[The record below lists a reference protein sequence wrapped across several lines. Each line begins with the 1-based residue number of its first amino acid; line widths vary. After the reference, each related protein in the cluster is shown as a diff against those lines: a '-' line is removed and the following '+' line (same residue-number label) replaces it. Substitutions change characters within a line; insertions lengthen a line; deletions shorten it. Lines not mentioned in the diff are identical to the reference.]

1 MGWLSGMQRMY
12 NLPYLTVLMELKAWL
27 AMPTILDSA
36 VLAAFS
42 TALVCCL
49 YRAAVHPVAMMTSAS
64 TGPRRH
70 ESANSTRTAAWQRWK
85 MCRHTRQCFMHE
97 LPSLLGG
104 YARHGQW
111 LNMLLL
117 WV

>member
-1 MGWLSGMQRMY
+1 MRWLSSTQRMHHS
-12 NLPYLTVLMELKAWL
+12 PHLTVLMELKAWL

-49 YRAAVHPVAMMTSAS
+49 YRAAVHPVAMMTIAS

-70 ESANSTRTAAWQRWK
+70 ESANSTKTAAWQRWK
-85 MCRHTRQCFMHE
+85 ICRHYSALCMSCH
-97 LPSLLGG
+97 
-104 YARHGQW
+104 HC
-111 LNMLLL
+111 
-117 WV
+117 

>member
-1 MGWLSGMQRMY
+1 MQRMY
-12 NLPYLTVLMELKAWL
+12 HLPYLTVRMELKAWL

-49 YRAAVHPVAMMTSAS
+49 YRAAVHPVAMMTIAS

-70 ESANSTRTAAWQRWK
+70 ESANSTRTAAWQRWQ
-85 MCRHTRQCFMHE
+85 MCRQCRAV
-97 LPSLLGG
+97 L
-104 YARHGQW
+104 YA
-111 LNMLLL
+111 
-117 WV
+117 